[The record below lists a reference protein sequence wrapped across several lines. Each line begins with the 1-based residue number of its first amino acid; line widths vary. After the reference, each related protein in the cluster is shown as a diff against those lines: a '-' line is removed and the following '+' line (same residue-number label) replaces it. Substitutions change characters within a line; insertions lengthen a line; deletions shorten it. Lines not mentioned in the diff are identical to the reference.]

1 MLGSHR
7 ANFYVLHRINQVDH
21 KKKKKKERMPAT
33 AEGKKKK
40 KEQRGK
46 KRELVERRLQF
57 TLTRK
62 ASRPSYRVGIHKK
75 P

>member
-21 KKKKKKERMPAT
+21 KKKKEKERMPAT
-33 AEGKKKK
+33 AEEKKKNK
-40 KEQRGK
+40 KKR
-46 KRELVERRLQF
+46 RELVERRLQF
-57 TLTRK
+57 TLTHK
-62 ASRPSYRVGIHKK
+62 ASRSFYRVDIRKK

>member
-1 MLGSHR
+1 M
-7 ANFYVLHRINQVDH
+7 
-21 KKKKKKERMPAT
+21 
-33 AEGKKKK
+33 AEGKKQKK
-40 KEQRGK
+40 KKNKEEK
-46 KRELVERRLQF
+46 KRELVERRLRF

>member
-1 MLGSHR
+1 
-7 ANFYVLHRINQVDH
+7 
-21 KKKKKKERMPAT
+21 MPAM
-33 AEGKKKK
+33 AEEKK
-40 KEQRGK
+40 KEQREK
-46 KRELVERRLQF
+46 KRELVERRLRF

>member
-21 KKKKKKERMPAT
+21 KKKEKKRRECLLRLKE
-33 AEGKKKK
+33 KKKK
-40 KEQRGK
+40 KNKEK

-57 TLTRK
+57 TLTCE
-62 ASRPSYRVGIHKK
+62 ASRPSYRVGIRKK